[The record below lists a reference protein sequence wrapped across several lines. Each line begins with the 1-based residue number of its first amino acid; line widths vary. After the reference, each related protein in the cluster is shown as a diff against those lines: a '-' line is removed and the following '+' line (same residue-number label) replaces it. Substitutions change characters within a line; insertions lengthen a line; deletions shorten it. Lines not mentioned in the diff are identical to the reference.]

1 VYDTSINV
9 QVVTSSPLI
18 YFRNVPATGFY
29 LTSSVF
35 PDDPTRTVITLAT
48 VMEEFYESILERSE
62 HVVMVSTL

>member
-1 VYDTSINV
+1 MT
-9 QVVTSSPLI
+9 TSPLI